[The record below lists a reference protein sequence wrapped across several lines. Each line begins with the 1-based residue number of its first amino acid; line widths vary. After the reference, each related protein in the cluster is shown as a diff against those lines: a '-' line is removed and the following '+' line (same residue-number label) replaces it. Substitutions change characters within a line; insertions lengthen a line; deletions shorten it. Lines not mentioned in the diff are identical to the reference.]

1 MKRIIVVTGA
11 SSGMGRE
18 FALQI
23 CRRVQADELWALGRN
38 QQRLEELQDQ
48 VDAKVVPIALD
59 LTDRKEV
66 KEKFVSRLEEEN
78 PRVLIL
84 GNCAGFGKFDHTENL
99 DADTL
104 VNMVDLNVSAYVAM
118 ISWCLP
124 HMDRGGKIMNISSCA
139 GFQPIP
145 YINCYAATK
154 AFVTSYGRALNEEL
168 KYRDIHVLTVTPFW
182 TKTAFFDRA
191 IDPKKKL
198 VVLNYAAMYDPAKV
212 MRQAVKDLFTK
223 KEISCYGVVNQLQWV
238 LVRLLPKKIV
248 MKVWMKS
255 QSLDGTPGMRP

>member
-1 MKRIIVVTGA
+1 MKNIAIITGA
-11 SSGMGRE
+11 SSGMGKE
-18 FALQI
+18 FALTAMDHG
-23 CRRVQADELWALGRN
+23 RFDEIWCIARN
-38 QQRLEELQDQ
+38 QKNLEDLIPQINT
-48 VDAKVVPIALD
+48 VVRPIPLD
-59 LTDRKEV
+59 LTRRESFDTLKQELKKEDLI
-66 KEKFVSRLEEEN
+66 VSL
-78 PRVLIL
+78 LI
-84 GNCAGFGKFDHTENL
+84 NASGFGIFESFENTSW
-99 DADTL
+99 D
-104 VNMVDLNVSAYVAM
+104 NIEGMIDLNVKALVRMTKVVLPYMSIGSRIINIASMAALQPVPYVD
-118 ISWCLP
+118 I
-124 HMDRGGKIMNISSCA
+124 
-139 GFQPIP
+139 
-145 YINCYAATK
+145 YAATK